1 MKKRLTMK
9 VRSKITLLYLCTY
22 GTVIIGL
29 VFFLFFV
36 FRTLEF
42 RRIDN
47 ILLSFHN
54 DIVRTYTYTDKN
66 EYSLLSLVGDE
77 NLGFV
82 IYEDNKTVAS
92 FRVDPSV
99 FKGVLNEGEG
109 TINDYR
115 YKITFIKEND
125 NTLRFVSFYQLE
137 KTYAS
142 LSRIFF
148 LLLASSFASLAI
160 ISVFGTFFTKN
171 LLKPIEDVGNQLE
184 RISRTELSDKRV
196 QVNHSGEEVAKLQQE
211 INKAL
216 ERIEKLINEAK
227 QMSSKIAHELR
238 TPLSV
243 IRSSLQL
250 LQQKNISEDVKIALK
265 DMLDEIDDLIH
276 MSEDF
281 LLLANVENSLPKKF
295 EVFDLSGLLLE
306 VIEKIMIL
314 YPEKDFDLDISP
326 GIKIKG
332 IKYMIERVIINL
344 LDNAAKHSQTD
355 RIEVKLCKKD
365 NNTHIEVISAG
376 DKINIEEKSLDV
388 NNLSSGGFGLGLR
401 VVRSV
406 VNLHKAHLRYEHV
419 NGKNHFE
426 IIFRS

>member
-1 MKKRLTMK
+1 MK
-9 VRSKITLLYLCTY
+9 VRSKITFVYLFTY
-22 GTVIIGL
+22 GPVIIGL
-29 VFFLFFV
+29 CFFIFFI
-36 FRTLEF
+36 FKALEY

-47 ILLSFHN
+47 ILLTFHN
-54 DIVRTYTYTDKN
+54 DIVKTYTYSEKN
-66 EYSLLSLVGDE
+66 ENTLLSLVGDE
-77 NLGFV
+77 NLGFA
-82 IYEDNKTVAS
+82 IYENNKTIAS
-92 FRVDPSV
+92 FRIDPSV
-99 FKGVLNEGEG
+99 FKDIFNEGEG
-109 TINDYR
+109 TTNNYR
-115 YKITFIKEND
+115 YKITFEKEND
-125 NTLRFVSFYQLE
+125 SILRFVSFYQLE

-142 LSRIFF
+142 LSKIFF
-148 LLLASSFASLAI
+148 LLLASSFAALAI

-184 RISRTELSDKRV
+184 KISRTGLSDARV
-196 QVNHSGEEVAKLQQE
+196 KVNNSGDEVVKLQQE

-216 ERIEKLINEAK
+216 ERIERLVKETK

-243 IRSSLQL
+243 IKSSLQL
-250 LQQKNISEDVKIALK
+250 LQQKNISENVKIALK
-265 DMLDEIDDLIH
+265 DVLDEIDDLIH

-306 VIEKIMIL
+306 AIEKIMIL

-326 GIKIKG
+326 GIKING

-344 LDNAAKHSQTD
+344 LDNAAKYSQTD
-355 RIEVKLCKKD
+355 RIEVKLYNKD
-365 NNTHIEVISAG
+365 SNTHIEVINAG
-376 DKINIEEKSLDV
+376 DKINIEEKTRYMS
-388 NNLSSGGFGLGLR
+388 NLSSRGFGLGLR

-406 VNLHKAHLRYEHV
+406 VNLHKAHLGYEHI